1 MHQVAVLDH
10 AVIEVSELV
19 DALKA
24 HHVVVMNS
32 LMRGQARELKNK
44 ATLAMRRWNGEGPDA
59 YYYEFEVK
67 VAGDRW
73 FAPTMT
79 HSDRNNLNLFET
91 GKLVQRAMEVW
102 VARGSA
108 LHFLYTNTAPRTL
121 EVEAR

>member
-19 DALKA
+19 DALND

-32 LMRGQARELKNK
+32 LMRGQARELKNE
-44 ATLAMRRWNGEGPDA
+44 TTQGMRRWNGKGPDA

-79 HSDRNNLNLFET
+79 HSDLNTLNLADT

-108 LHFLYTNTAPRTL
+108 LHFLYTNTAPRVH
-121 EVEAR
+121 EIEA